1 MEPAMVE
8 GRITEGL
15 VEADT
20 AAVLMA
26 AGMVVVLAAAII
38 DFLIQEF
45 CQRDKSPY
53 APRSR

>member
-1 MEPAMVE
+1 MVE